1 MVPEVLE
8 IEFGD
13 AGVGSHVLGIVS
25 SATTRN
31 RVAIGECFKCT
42 IGEE

>member
-1 MVPEVLE
+1 MLK
-8 IEFGD
+8 IEFGG
-13 AGVGSHVLGIVS
+13 AGVGSHVLGLVL

-31 RVAIGECFKCT
+31 RVSIGECFKCK